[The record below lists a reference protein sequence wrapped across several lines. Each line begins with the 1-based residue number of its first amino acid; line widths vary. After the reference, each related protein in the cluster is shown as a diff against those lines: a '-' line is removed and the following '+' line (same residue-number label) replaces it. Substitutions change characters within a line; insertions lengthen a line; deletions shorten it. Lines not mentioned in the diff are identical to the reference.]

1 MKIFSQLVCFLLLVA
16 FTGQKKNK
24 IIFFGDSITEL
35 AVKPGGFIEI
45 MNSTLKKNN
54 IKDNYDLIGAGVS
67 SNKIYDLYLRLE
79 DDVLKK
85 DPDIVVIFIG
95 VNDVWHKRLT
105 GTGTDADKFEIFYSA
120 IIKKLT
126 DKKIRVIICTPALIG
141 EKTDFTNELD
151 GDLNKYCNIV
161 RGLAVK
167 NNLALIDLRKIFLEY
182 DLKNNPENSDRG
194 ILTRDGV
201 HFNEKGNQLAADE
214 MWKVISKF

>member
-79 DDVLKK
+79 DDVLN
-85 DPDIVVIFIG
+85 
-95 VNDVWHKRLT
+95 NDVWHKRLT